1 MRRFAILTTGLA
13 LASTCAM
20 AQPDETSVA
29 VRLTLDQAVAQA
41 RQASAS
47 LRALD
52 ADRRAAEANLDVA
65 QADRMPDLD
74 LRGTYSR
81 LSNVPELAITL
92 PDGSS
97 RVIFPSIQN
106 WWQGEIRA
114 SYPLYSGGRLSALEE
129 VARGE
134 ARAATDDRRTAEI
147 DLDLEVVNA
156 YWSLV
161 TAREAEDVL
170 ADAMKAYEA
179 HLVDARNREEIG
191 LAARNEVLAVRV
203 ERDRAEL
210 NLIRARNN
218 ADLAAAELARLLD
231 LPSGRPVEP
240 ADPLEPAVVP
250 QLDVETLTQEALATR
265 PERRAIESRIDAADS
280 RAAVEHAARM
290 PHVDLDGGYV
300 YANPNPRVLPLSD
313 QWHETWFLGAA
324 VSFRVF
330 DGGRTR
336 AARARAEARAD
347 SLRQRLEDLDRRIRL
362 DVTSRV
368 LEVRSAEA
376 AIPVAER
383 TVESARENLRVTR
396 DRYREGLVPSSELL
410 DAEVALQRA
419 GLDRA
424 ETLARLRLAL
434 AALDRAVGSFS

>member
-1 MRRFAILTTGLA
+1 
-13 LASTCAM
+13 
-20 AQPDETSVA
+20 
-29 VRLTLDQAVAQA
+29 
-41 RQASAS
+41 
-47 LRALD
+47 
-52 ADRRAAEANLDVA
+52 
-65 QADRMPDLD
+65 
-74 LRGTYSR
+74 
-81 LSNVPELAITL
+81 
-92 PDGSS
+92 
-97 RVIFPSIQN
+97 
-106 WWQGEIRA
+106 
-114 SYPLYSGGRLSALEE
+114 
-129 VARGE
+129 
-134 ARAATDDRRTAEI
+134 
-147 DLDLEVVNA
+147 
-156 YWSLV
+156 
-161 TAREAEDVL
+161 
-170 ADAMKAYEA
+170 
-179 HLVDARNREEIG
+179 
-191 LAARNEVLAVRV
+191 
-203 ERDRAEL
+203 
-210 NLIRARNN
+210 
-218 ADLAAAELARLLD
+218 
-231 LPSGRPVEP
+231 
-240 ADPLEPAVVP
+240 VP

-336 AARARAEARAD
+336 AARARAEARTD